1 MTSTSENV
9 CIDKLVDVVNEY
21 NNTYHYTIKMMS
33 IDAKSSTYLTLVQ
46 KIIIK
51 IINFKL
57 VTMREYQNIKSF
69 LRKFMLQIGLKKF
82 L

>member
-46 KIIIK
+46 KIIRK